1 MNNFSNK
8 VTKKLGSYHY
18 YPYLYINN
26 KKATLPKLKTERMKK
41 EQLIAQLEGVKVLS
55 TQVDIDKVIA
65 LIQQLESEKKGG
77 LTQELAEEIAER
89 IERTLDNNSS
99 DLVDCDSAEFEL
111 NYDNRI
117 ELNRADV
124 NVSEIMDHVTTIL
137 DEFVKEEE
145 DEALI
150 QAVLEA
156 DTNEA
161 DEE

>member
-1 MNNFSNK
+1 
-8 VTKKLGSYHY
+8 
-18 YPYLYINN
+18 
-26 KKATLPKLKTERMKK
+26 MKK

-77 LTQELAEEIAER
+77 LTQDLAEEIAER
-89 IERTLDNNSS
+89 IESSLDNNSS
-99 DLVDCDSAEFEL
+99 DLVDCDSAEFSL

-117 ELNRADV
+117 ELDRADI
-124 NVSEIMDHVTTIL
+124 NVSEIMDHVASVLNRFI
-137 DEFVKEEE
+137 KEEE

-150 QAVLEA
+150 QAVLAA

>member
-1 MNNFSNK
+1 M
-8 VTKKLGSYHY
+8 
-18 YPYLYINN
+18 
-26 KKATLPKLKTERMKK
+26 LPKLKTERMKK

-77 LTQELAEEIAER
+77 LTQDLAEEIAER

-99 DLVDCDSAEFEL
+99 DLVDCDSAEFDI
-111 NYDNRI
+111 NYDNRV
-117 ELNRADV
+117 ELRAADV
-124 NVSEIMDHVTTIL
+124 NVSEIMDHVTACL

-145 DEALI
+145 EEAFV
-150 QAVLEA
+150 QAILAA
-156 DTNEA
+156 DSNEA

>member
-1 MNNFSNK
+1 
-8 VTKKLGSYHY
+8 
-18 YPYLYINN
+18 
-26 KKATLPKLKTERMKK
+26 MKK

-65 LIQQLESEKKGG
+65 LIQQLETEKKGG

-117 ELNRADV
+117 ELNCADV
-124 NVSEIMDHVTTIL
+124 NVSEIMDHICSCLNRFVT
-137 DEFVKEEE
+137 EEE
-145 DEALI
+145 DEDGFVA
-150 QAVLEA
+150 AN
-156 DTNEA
+156 NEA
-161 DEE
+161 EESASEE

>member
-1 MNNFSNK
+1 
-8 VTKKLGSYHY
+8 
-18 YPYLYINN
+18 
-26 KKATLPKLKTERMKK
+26 MKK

-65 LIQQLESEKKGG
+65 LIQQLESEQKAG
-77 LTQELAEEIAER
+77 LTQELAEEIVNR
-89 IERTLDNNSS
+89 IERTLDYNSS
-99 DLVDCDSAEFEL
+99 DLVDCDSAEFSL

-117 ELNRADV
+117 ELDRADI
-124 NVSEIMDHVTTIL
+124 NVSEIMDHVASVLNRFIT
-137 DEFVKEEE
+137 EEE

-150 QAVLEA
+150 QAVLDA

>member
-1 MNNFSNK
+1 
-8 VTKKLGSYHY
+8 
-18 YPYLYINN
+18 
-26 KKATLPKLKTERMKK
+26 MKK

-77 LTQELAEEIAER
+77 LTQDLAEEIAER
-89 IERTLDNNSS
+89 IESSLDNNSS
-99 DLVDCDSAEFEL
+99 DLVDCDSAEFSL

-117 ELNRADV
+117 ELDRADI
-124 NVSEIMDHVTTIL
+124 NVSEIMDHVASVLNRFI
-137 DEFVKEEE
+137 KEEE